1 MKKICVGII
10 GFGTVGAGVAK
21 ILIENKDVISS
32 RVGAELYIKYIA
44 DLDITS
50 DRGVDVGDGVLVTDA
65 QKIIDDPN
73 IDIVI
78 ELIGGK
84 TIAKEFTLAAMNNG
98 KHVVTANKAL
108 IASFGKEI
116 VAAAVANNVDFG
128 FEASVAGCIPVI
140 KSLKES
146 LTGNNIS
153 SVSGILNGTCN
164 YILSKITN
172 EGLAFE
178 TVLAD
183 AQAIGYA
190 EADPTL
196 DIEGID
202 ASHKLAIIMALAYGM
217 EINLDDIY
225 VEGITGVTLEDIR
238 HAEQLGYKI
247 KLLAISKKI
256 CAAGSDV
263 AEAIEA
269 RVHPTMIPFDNL
281 FASVN
286 DSLNAIDITGDAVG
300 DMFLVGAGAGMM
312 PTASAVVSDIVDIS
326 RNIRSGNNSQRVPI
340 LSYLPEKVKKIKVQ
354 PIEEVYSRYYFRFS
368 VLDRAGVLSKISGVL
383 GDHGISIKSVQ
394 QTEER
399 EDKSVPIVML
409 TSLAKEANV
418 KDAIEEINRLDITTK
433 ETVLIRIEEHI
444 KL

>member
-21 ILIENKDVISS
+21 MLIENADVISA
-32 RVGAELYIKYIA
+32 RVGAELYVKYIS
-44 DLDITS
+44 DLDITT
-50 DRGVDVGDGVLVTDA
+50 DRGVQLTDGTLTTDTH
-65 QKIIDDPN
+65 QIIKDPD

-84 TIAKEFTLAAMNNG
+84 TIAKDLTLAAINNG

-108 IASFGKEI
+108 IASYGKEI
-116 VAAAVANNVDFG
+116 IDAAVENNVDFG

-146 LTGNNIS
+146 LVGNNIS
-153 SVSGILNGTCN
+153 SIAGILNGTCN

-172 EGLAFE
+172 EGLGFDQ
-178 TVLAD
+178 VLAD

-217 EINLDDIY
+217 EINLDDIH

-238 HAEQLGYKI
+238 HAEQLGYKV
-247 KLLAISKKI
+247 KLLGISKKI
-256 CAAGSDV
+256 AGAGADGEDV
-263 AEAIEA
+263 IEA

-286 DSLNAIDITGDAVG
+286 DSLNAIDINGDAVG

-312 PTASAVVSDIVDIS
+312 PTASAVVSDIVDIA
-326 RNIRSGNNSQRVPI
+326 RNIISCAGGQRVPI
-340 LSYLPEKVKKIKVQ
+340 LAWLPEKVKKISVQ

-383 GDHGISIKSVQ
+383 GEHGISIKSVQ

-399 EDKSVPIVML
+399 EEKSVPIVML

-418 KDAIEEINRLDITTK
+418 KDAIAEINRLDITTE
-433 ETVLIRIEEHI
+433 ETVLIRIEENSEQ
-444 KL
+444 

>member
-21 ILIENKDVISS
+21 ILIDNKEVISA
-32 RVGAELYIKYIA
+32 RAGVELCVKYIA
-44 DLDITS
+44 DLDITT
-50 DRGVDVGDGVLVTDA
+50 DRGVDVEKNVLTTDT
-65 QKIIDDPN
+65 QKVLSDPE
-73 IDIVI
+73 IDIII

-84 TIAKEFTLAAMNNG
+84 TIAKDFTLTAIKNG

-116 VAAAVANNVDFG
+116 IEAAVENNVDFG

-146 LTGNNIS
+146 LAGNNIT

-172 EGLAFE
+172 EGLAFDK
-178 TVLAD
+178 VLAD

-217 EINLDDIY
+217 EINLDDIH

-238 HAEQLGYKI
+238 HAEQLGYKV

-256 CAAGSDV
+256 ADANGE
-263 AEAIEA
+263 EAIEA

-286 DSLNAIDITGDAVG
+286 DSLNAIDINGDAVG

-312 PTASAVVSDIVDIS
+312 PTASAVVSDIIDIS
-326 RNIRSGNNSQRVPI
+326 RNILSCNSGQRIPI
-340 LSYLPEKVKKIKVQ
+340 LSYLPEKVKQIKVQ
-354 PIEEVYSRYYFRFS
+354 PIEEIYSRYYFRFS
-368 VLDRAGVLSKISGVL
+368 VLDQPGVLSKISGIL
-383 GDHGISIKSVQ
+383 GEHGISIMSVQ

-399 EDKSVPIVML
+399 EDKTVPIVML

-418 KDAIEEINRLDITTK
+418 KDAISEINELDFTTK
-433 ETVLIRIEEHI
+433 ETVLIRIEENI

>member
-1 MKKICVGII
+1 MKKISVGII
-10 GFGTVGAGVAK
+10 GFGTVGTGVAK
-21 ILIENKDVISS
+21 ILIENQDLIRS
-32 RVGAELYIKYIA
+32 RVGAELCVKYIA
-44 DLDITS
+44 DLDIET
-50 DRGVDVGDGVLVTDA
+50 DRGIAIADGVLINDVE
-65 QKIIDDPN
+65 KIITDPE

-84 TIAKEFTLAAMNNG
+84 TIAKDITLTAINNG

-108 IASFGKEI
+108 IARFGKEI
-116 VAAAVANNVDFG
+116 IAAALDNNVDFG

-146 LTGNNIS
+146 LVGNRIH

-178 TVLAD
+178 KALAD

-225 VEGITGVTLEDIR
+225 VEGITGITLEDIR
-238 HAEQLGYKI
+238 HAEQFGYKV

-256 CAAGSDV
+256 ISEDAYS
-263 AEAIEA
+263 EKIIEA

-286 DSLNAIDITGDAVG
+286 DSLNAIDINGDAVG
-300 DMFLVGAGAGMM
+300 NIFLVGAGAGMM

-326 RNIRSGNNSQRVPI
+326 RNMLFCNQSQRVPI
-340 LSYLPEKVKKIKVQ
+340 FSYLPENVKKINVL

-368 VLDRAGVLSKISGVL
+368 VLDRPGVLSKISGIL
-383 GDHGISIKSVQ
+383 GEHGISIKSVH
-394 QTEER
+394 QTKER
-399 EDKSVPIVML
+399 KEKTVPIVML
-409 TSLAKEANV
+409 TGIAKEADV
-418 KDAIEEINRLDITTK
+418 RDAISEINKLDITT
-433 ETVLIRIEEHI
+433 EDTVLIRIEENL
-444 KL
+444 KF

>member
-1 MKKICVGII
+1 MKKIYVGII

-21 ILIENKDVISS
+21 ILIDNKEVISA
-32 RVGAELYIKYIA
+32 RAGAELSVKYIA
-44 DLDITS
+44 DLDITT
-50 DRGVDVGDGVLVTDA
+50 DRGVDVNKNILTTDA
-65 QKIIDDPN
+65 QQVLSDPDVDII
-73 IDIVI
+73 I

-84 TIAKEFTLAAMNNG
+84 TIAKDFTLTAIKNG

-116 VAAAVANNVDFG
+116 IEAAVNNNVDFG

-146 LTGNNIS
+146 LAGNNIA

-172 EGLAFE
+172 EGLAFDK
-178 TVLAD
+178 VLAD

-238 HAEQLGYKI
+238 HAEQLGYKV

-256 CAAGSDV
+256 SD
-263 AEAIEA
+263 ADGEEAIEA
-269 RVHPTMIPFDNL
+269 RVHPTMIPLDNL

-286 DSLNAIDITGDAVG
+286 DSLNAIDINGDAVG

-312 PTASAVVSDIVDIS
+312 PTASAVVSDIIDIS
-326 RNIRSGNNSQRVPI
+326 RNILSCNSSQRVPI
-340 LSYLPEKVKKIKVQ
+340 LSYLPEKVKRIKVQ
-354 PIEEVYSRYYFRFS
+354 PIEEIYSRYYFRFS
-368 VLDRAGVLSKISGVL
+368 VLDQPGVLSNISGVL
-383 GDHGISIKSVQ
+383 GEHGISIKSVQ

-399 EDKSVPIVML
+399 EDKTVPIVML

-418 KDAIEEINRLDITTK
+418 KDAISEINELAITTK
-433 ETVLIRIEEHI
+433 ETVLIRIEENI

>member
-1 MKKICVGII
+1 MKKIGVGII

-21 ILIENKDVISS
+21 ILVENKEVLSA
-32 RVGAELYIKYIA
+32 RVGAEIYIKYIA
-44 DLDITS
+44 DLDITT
-50 DRGVDVGDGVLVTDA
+50 DRDVELAEGVLITDA
-65 QKIIDDPN
+65 QKIIDDSD

-84 TIAKEFTLAAMNNG
+84 TIAKDLTLAAINNG

-116 VAAAVANNVDFG
+116 ISDATRNNVDFG

-146 LTGNNIS
+146 LAGNNIS

-172 EGLAFE
+172 EGLGFDE
-178 TVLAD
+178 VLAD

-202 ASHKLAIIMALAYGM
+202 ASHKLSIIMALAYGM

-238 HAEQLGYKI
+238 HAEQLGYKV

-256 CAAGSDV
+256 EGDASGVEDV
-263 AEAIEA
+263 IEA

-286 DSLNAIDITGDAVG
+286 DSLNAIDIHGDAVG

-326 RNIRSGNNSQRVPI
+326 RNINACNIGQRVPI
-340 LSYLPEKVKKIKVQ
+340 LSYLPEAVKKIKVQ
-354 PIEEVYSRYYFRFS
+354 PIEEIYSRYYFRFS

-383 GDHGISIKSVQ
+383 GEHGISIKSVQ

-399 EDKSVPIVML
+399 EEKSVPIVML
-409 TSLAKEANV
+409 TSLAKEADV
-418 KDAIEEINRLDITTK
+418 QDAIAEINQLDITTE

-444 KL
+444 K

>member
-1 MKKICVGII
+1 MKKICIGII

-21 ILIENKDVISS
+21 ILIDNKEVISA
-32 RVGAELYIKYIA
+32 RAGAELSVKYIA
-44 DLDITS
+44 DLDITT
-50 DRGVDVGDGVLVTDA
+50 DRGVDVNKNILTTDA
-65 QKIIDDPN
+65 QQVLSDPDVDII
-73 IDIVI
+73 I

-84 TIAKEFTLAAMNNG
+84 TIAKDFTLTAIKNG

-116 VAAAVANNVDFG
+116 IEAAVNNSVDFG

-146 LTGNNIS
+146 LAGNNIA

-172 EGLAFE
+172 EGLAFDK
-178 TVLAD
+178 VLAD

-238 HAEQLGYKI
+238 HAEQLGYKV

-256 CAAGSDV
+256 SD
-263 AEAIEA
+263 ADGEEAIEA

-286 DSLNAIDITGDAVG
+286 DSLNAIDINGDAVG

-312 PTASAVVSDIVDIS
+312 PTASAVVSDIIDIS
-326 RNIRSGNNSQRVPI
+326 RNILSCNSSQRVPI
-340 LSYLPEKVKKIKVQ
+340 LSYLPEKVKQIKVQ
-354 PIEEVYSRYYFRFS
+354 PIEEIYSRYYFRFS
-368 VLDRAGVLSKISGVL
+368 VLDQPGVLSNISGVL
-383 GDHGISIKSVQ
+383 GEHGISIKSVQ

-399 EDKSVPIVML
+399 EDKTVPIVML

-418 KDAIEEINRLDITTK
+418 KDAISEINELDITTK
-433 ETVLIRIEEHI
+433 ETVLIRIEENI